1 MLTDIRN
8 LNRLLFLFYNPNNQS
23 WRIKM
28 RSIRLLLIASLLCIF
43 SSTVSIA
50 EQSDN
55 AVAKNPKIDE
65 KALQYSDAQDALAEK
80 EYKKAI
86 EILESLVAENYLP
99 AKTLLGLLLFEG
111 KAVEQD
117 VVKGMSMVIEA
128 ANQGYEPAKP
138 NAVALTGELA
148 ALGEP
153 VAMYNAAYMCLNG
166 WGGEQD
172 PNTCVKL
179 LEKAAESGH
188 EKSVKFLSSIYTK
201 GKYGIAP
208 DKDKAE
214 YWDKKLEE

>member
-1 MLTDIRN
+1 
-8 LNRLLFLFYNPNNQS
+8 
-23 WRIKM
+23 M
-28 RSIRLLLIASLLCIF
+28 RSINLLLFALLLCLF
-43 SSTVSIA
+43 SSAVSIA
-50 EQSDN
+50 EQSDD

-65 KALQYSDAQDALAEK
+65 KALQYSKAQDALAEK
-80 EYKKAI
+80 DNKKAI

-111 KAVEQD
+111 KVVEKD

-138 NAVALTGELA
+138 SAVALTGELA

-153 VAMYNAAYMCLNG
+153 VAMYNAGYMCLNG

-172 PNTCVKL
+172 PNTCVGL
-179 LEKAAESGH
+179 LEKAAENGH
-188 EKSVKFLSSIYTK
+188 VKAAKVLSSIFTK

-214 YWDKKLEE
+214 YWNKKLEE